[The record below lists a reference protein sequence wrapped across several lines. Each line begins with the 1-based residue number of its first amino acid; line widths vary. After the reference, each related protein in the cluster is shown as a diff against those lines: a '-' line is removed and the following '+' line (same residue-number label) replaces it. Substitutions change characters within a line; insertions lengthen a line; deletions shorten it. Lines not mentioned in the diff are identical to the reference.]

1 MNDARHPALLEL
13 PTLTGLRGFA
23 ALWVLLYHAWVD
35 AVPRLM
41 TIGSGSFV
49 VDLTPLFSCG
59 WAGVDIFFTLSA
71 FLLSLPFVSWQLG
84 GAPRPSLRTFWF
96 RRVVRIFP
104 AYYTQI
110 LVLLA
115 LTAFGFGEWP
125 GLAQL
130 AGNLVLWFN
139 FGTFGVAPINP
150 VAYTLPIEFSFY
162 LLLPLLAFLL
172 RPRWWPWLLVLA
184 VVETQV
190 YRHLMF
196 AHVADAEVAVRVVTL
211 EQLPG
216 RLDQFVFGMLA
227 AYAYGRAAFAQR
239 MPGPRTNDA
248 LFVLGGVGVAVM
260 AWLIH
265 RGIGTYWEGSML
277 LFVWHGATGAAVA
290 LMLFAC
296 AAGSRVADA
305 LFGNRILRYVG
316 VISFGLYLWHY
327 PVLRWFDAAGVFDRV
342 EGYRLPWILPLLLLS
357 ACLIADLSYRLIER
371 PLLRLGRKDSRD
383 PGVTSEQVPVSDAG
397 RVPAHPPAR

>member
-383 PGVTSEQVPVSDAG
+383 PGVTSEQVPVSNAG

>member
-1 MNDARHPALLEL
+1 MNDARHPAPTEL

-41 TIGSGSFV
+41 TIGSGAFV
-49 VDLTPLFSCG
+49 LDLTPLFSCG

-84 GAPRPSLRTFWF
+84 LAPRPSLRTFWL
-96 RRVVRIFP
+96 RRVLRIFP
-104 AYYTQI
+104 AYYAQI

-115 LTAFGFGEWP
+115 LAAFGIGTWP
-125 GLAQL
+125 GLGQL

-150 VAYTLPIEFSFY
+150 VTYTLPIEFCFY

-184 VVETQV
+184 VVETQA
-190 YRHLMF
+190 YRHLVF
-196 AHVADAEVAVRVVTL
+196 ARVADAEVTLRVVAL

-216 RLDQFVFGMLA
+216 RLDQFVLGMLA
-227 AYAYGRAAFAQR
+227 AYAYGRAAIAQR
-239 MPGPRTNDA
+239 LPRPRTNDA
-248 LFVLGGVGVAVM
+248 LFVLGCTGVAAL

-265 RGIGTYWEGSML
+265 RGIGTYWEGSAL
-277 LFVWHGATGAAVA
+277 LFVWHGAMGAAVA

-305 LFGNRILRYVG
+305 LFGNRILHYVG

-327 PVLRWFDAAGVFDRV
+327 PVLRWFDGAGAFDHV
-342 EGYRLPWILPLLLLS
+342 EGYRLPWILPMLLLS

-371 PLLRLGRKDSRD
+371 PLLRLGRSGSRH
-383 PGVTSEQVPVSDAG
+383 PGVTSDQVPAADTNRA
-397 RVPAHPPAR
+397 PAHPPAH